1 MNMFNN
7 YTKTEN
13 RLEKK
18 FIIQENNYINFKSY
32 LATNFFKK
40 SYPDRLVNSIY
51 LDTLNLDDLR
61 DNINGVK
68 NRTKHRFRWYNNNFD
83 SVQFEQKNK
92 NNFYGWK
99 YKCSAGTFSNELE
112 LIKNITNKNIY
123 KKIIFLN
130 KFNFTPILKV
140 SYKRSYWISK
150 NNKVRVTLD
159 KNLFTS
165 QIYISKNNIKK
176 KVYLDE
182 NIVEFKMLTN
192 DEGYFRNLVNHSNL
206 NLRIQK
212 FSKYV
217 RSFTELDCQGIFI
230 KT

>member
-1 MNMFNN
+1 MFNN

-32 LATNFFKK
+32 LATNFFKR

-92 NNFYGWK
+92 NNFYG
-99 YKCSAGTFSNELE
+99 
-112 LIKNITNKNIY
+112 
-123 KKIIFLN
+123 
-130 KFNFTPILKV
+130 
-140 SYKRSYWISK
+140 
-150 NNKVRVTLD
+150 
-159 KNLFTS
+159 
-165 QIYISKNNIKK
+165 
-176 KVYLDE
+176 
-182 NIVEFKMLTN
+182 
-192 DEGYFRNLVNHSNL
+192 
-206 NLRIQK
+206 
-212 FSKYV
+212 
-217 RSFTELDCQGIFI
+217 
-230 KT
+230 